1 MKSIYLY
8 IIGVL
13 VVGAAAMPFFV
24 IKQVDTKIQSEKQSL
39 VASGVNFEIV
49 SEEGYIS
56 STREFELKITNGKK
70 FRDYALTKFAEKNP
84 NYRGL
89 TELLQKNSEKDIRP
103 ALDGTTFT
111 GTIKN
116 SNLLLNA
123 PLIELSLTKLS
134 DEIMSH
140 INNEVEAQKVII
152 PMLDEKMLTFYITL
166 DSNEK
171 ISQILMKDIDKDI
184 EDNGKTINFKLE
196 GHELNLDI
204 TESLAGNYKVDKQ
217 SIKADKF
224 YMQTKGVK
232 YTFDYLTQFENR
244 IDLHVDNFELEED
257 NVVFKVGNIDIK
269 SDIKTADN
277 NALKLDAKYT
287 VKDIYFLERESLE
300 LDNFTFELGISEL
313 DKQSIVMASESYNKL
328 ALNANQTTQNDI
340 EVLMEAMTNILNKG
354 FKSTIETSLSGL
366 IFQNKTFKNID
377 LILNLQVK
385 ANTYD
390 INGFDMIKAL
400 VLNGTLTLNEDSLK
414 EMVKLDRSLE
424 RFAKLG
430 KKEGN
435 NMVFNY
441 EFKQESLYVNGT
453 KI

>member
-1 MKSIYLY
+1 
-8 IIGVL
+8 
-13 VVGAAAMPFFV
+13 
-24 IKQVDTKIQSEKQSL
+24 
-39 VASGVNFEIV
+39 
-49 SEEGYIS
+49 
-56 STREFELKITNGKK
+56 
-70 FRDYALTKFAEKNP
+70 
-84 NYRGL
+84 
-89 TELLQKNSEKDIRP
+89 
-103 ALDGTTFT
+103 
-111 GTIKN
+111 
-116 SNLLLNA
+116 
-123 PLIELSLTKLS
+123 
-134 DEIMSH
+134 
-140 INNEVEAQKVII
+140 
-152 PMLDEKMLTFYITL
+152 
-166 DSNEK
+166 
-171 ISQILMKDIDKDI
+171 MKDIDKDI

>member
-8 IIGVL
+8 IIGIL

-24 IKQVDTKIQSEKQSL
+24 KKQVDTKIQSEKQSL
-39 VASGVNFEIV
+39 AASGVTFEILN
-49 SEEGYIS
+49 EEGYIS

-84 NYRGL
+84 NYRSL
-89 TELLQKNSEKDIRP
+89 TEMLQKNSEKDIRP
-103 ALDGTTFT
+103 ALDGTAFT

-116 SNLLLNA
+116 SNLLLSA
-123 PLIELSLTKLS
+123 PLIELSLIKLS

-140 INNEVEAQKVII
+140 INNDTEVSKVII
-152 PMLDEKMLTFYITL
+152 SMLDEKMFTFYITL

-171 ISQILMKDIDKDI
+171 ISQILMKDIDKNI
-184 EDNGKTINFKLE
+184 ENNGKTVKFKLE

-204 TESLAGNYKVDKQ
+204 TESLAGSYKVDKQ
-217 SIKADKF
+217 LIKADEF

-232 YTFDYLTQFENR
+232 YSFDYLTKFENSTA
-244 IDLHVDNFELEED
+244 LHVDNFELKKD
-257 NVVFKVGNIDIK
+257 NVVLKIGNIDITN
-269 SDIKTADN
+269 DRKTVEN
-277 NALKLDAKYT
+277 NTLKIDAKCT
-287 VKDIYFLERESLE
+287 VKDIFFLEKESLE
-300 LDNFTFELGISEL
+300 LNSFTFEFSISEL
-313 DKQSIVMASESYNKL
+313 NKQSVVLASESYNKL
-328 ALNANQTTQNDI
+328 VLNTNQTAQKD
-340 EVLMEAMTNILNKG
+340 LMAAMTKVLNKG
-354 FKSTIETSLSGL
+354 FKSTIESSLSGL

-385 ANTYD
+385 SNTYD

-400 VLNGTLTLNEDSLK
+400 ELNGTITLNEESLK
-414 EMVKLDRSLE
+414 QMVILDKRLE

-430 KKEGN
+430 KKDDN
-435 NMVFNY
+435 NMVFDY
-441 EFKQESLYVNGT
+441 EFKQESLYINGT